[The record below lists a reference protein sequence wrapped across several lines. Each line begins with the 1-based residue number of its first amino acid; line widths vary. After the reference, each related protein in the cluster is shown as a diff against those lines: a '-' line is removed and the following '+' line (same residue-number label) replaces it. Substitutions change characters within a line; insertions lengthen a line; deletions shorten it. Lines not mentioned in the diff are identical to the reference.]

1 MYGLSREAV
10 VWFASYLQ
18 GRVQY
23 TKVNGQIWGK
33 REIKCGVPQGSI
45 LGPMLFLVYVN
56 DLYRYLGECKTSLYA
71 DDTAVYCLSESFVDI
86 VLSLRIEASNIVQW
100 LRANKLTLNV
110 SKTKFM
116 VFGTKHKLE
125 NVADI
130 PLHADG
136 EVIERVHSFKYL
148 GVILDETL
156 SFEEHIDTLYRKT
169 CSKMGAIKKV
179 TTCVNQE
186 TALMLYRSL
195 MLQHLDYLDIVYMVA
210 TKEVLQKL
218 QLIQNVACRV
228 ILRADNRD
236 NVQDMHKQLGL
247 LDLATR
253 REMHLSFTCHKVV
266 YSEGCSSLKK
276 FFEPLNVI
284 G

>member
-1 MYGLSREAV
+1 M
-10 VWFASYLQ
+10 
-18 GRVQY
+18 
-23 TKVNGQIWGK
+23 
-33 REIKCGVPQGSI
+33 
-45 LGPMLFLVYVN
+45 
-56 DLYRYLGECKTSLYA
+56 
-71 DDTAVYCLSESFVDI
+71 
-86 VLSLRIEASNIVQW
+86 
-100 LRANKLTLNV
+100 TLNI

-116 VFGTKHKLE
+116 VFGMKQKLK

-169 CSKMGAIKKV
+169 CSKMGAVKKAR
-179 TTCVNQE
+179 TCINQD
-186 TALMLYRSL
+186 TALMLYKSL
-195 MLQHLDYLDIVYMVA
+195 VLPHLDCLDIAYMVA
-210 TKEVLQKL
+210 TKEVLRKL

-228 ILRADNRD
+228 ILKANNRD
-236 NVQDMHKQLGL
+236 NVRTMHEQLGL

-266 YSEGCSSLKK
+266 YSEGCSSLNTFFVPLSVGGRRDTMRSNGKNMKVPNMRTCKGRNSFSYRGPNYWNDISNDLKMIEKISTFKEGYSKELAGK
-276 FFEPLNVI
+276 FENHPT
-284 G
+284 